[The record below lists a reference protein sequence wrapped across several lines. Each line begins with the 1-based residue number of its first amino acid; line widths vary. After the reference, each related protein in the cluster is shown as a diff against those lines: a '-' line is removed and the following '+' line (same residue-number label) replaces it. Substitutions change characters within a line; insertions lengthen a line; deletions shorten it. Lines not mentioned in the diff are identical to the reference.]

1 MLNSMSSGSKST
13 PSTSI
18 LSKCVPPTQ
27 LGKIFSVTQAFSTII
42 GMAMGYL
49 STQVTI
55 IRWPRPYLPSH
66 LNF

>member
-1 MLNSMSSGSKST
+1 MSGLDLLLKLIFSGSKST

-49 STQVTI
+49 STQVI
-55 IRWPRPYLPSH
+55 IILRDDVI
-66 LNF
+66 N